1 MASAVA
7 RILSRDPEMKALLR
21 RHGPAPIG
29 QRPLF
34 VALARAVA
42 AQQVSAGAATAIF
55 GRVETR
61 IGIDPAALA
70 AVRSDRLR
78 RCGLSAA
85 KARTI
90 RDLARRSLAGEL
102 DALHALGDEDVQER
116 LLAIRGIGP
125 WTVQMVMIFALG
137 RADVWPTGDAG
148 IQRAALQLYGAK
160 REALDALGER
170 FRPWRSHAAWYLW
183 RSLEVPPKA

>member
-1 MASAVA
+1 
-7 RILSRDPEMKALLR
+7 
-21 RHGPAPIG
+21 
-29 QRPLF
+29 
-34 VALARAVA
+34 VA

-55 GRVETR
+55 GRVEAR
-61 IGIDPAALA
+61 IGVEPAALA
-70 AVRSDRLR
+70 AARADRLR

-102 DALHALGDEDVQER
+102 DALAALGDEEVHER

-148 IQRAALQLYGAK
+148 IQRAALRLYGAE
-160 REALDALGER
+160 RDALEDLGER

-183 RSLEVPPKA
+183 RSLEAPPKA